1 MRPSC
6 SGFFLLIYTFSYFD
20 ILKLKSLKFSN
31 LRCFSRYMV
40 SITTQLSINSFVNK
54 AMMIVRWR
62 LVSATLISRILSY
75 FRELSILFVVH
86 EKYFLRRLNEYNSYY
101 ANANGWNP
109 SKSCKATL
117 ISKGPA
123 DKCCGEYPM
132 RYPFNSEDG
141 ARDCCNGKT
150 FNALRNMSK

>member
-1 MRPSC
+1 M
-6 SGFFLLIYTFSYFD
+6 FV
-20 ILKLKSLKFSN
+20 
-31 LRCFSRYMV
+31 SRFMV
-40 SITTQLSINSFVNK
+40 CITIQLSINFFVNK
-54 AMMIVRWR
+54 EMMIVRWR
-62 LVSATLISRILSY
+62 LVFAILISRILSY
-75 FRELSILFVVH
+75 FRELSI
-86 EKYFLRRLNEYNSYY
+86 YFIAHSKFYLLRLNEYNSYY
-101 ANANGWNP
+101 GNANGWNP

-150 FNALRNMSK
+150 FNALRNRSKSFITYDH